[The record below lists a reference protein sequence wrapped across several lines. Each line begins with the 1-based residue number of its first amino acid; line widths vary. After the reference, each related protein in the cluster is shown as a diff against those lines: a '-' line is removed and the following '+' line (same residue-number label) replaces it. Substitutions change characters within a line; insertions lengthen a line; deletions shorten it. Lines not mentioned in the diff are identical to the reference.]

1 MEEVKEVKVVREFI
15 ALPPSIIQYIVSF
28 IHNMLVVDRCDVI
41 LNTYKVFECVV
52 DMEVV
57 DKLWNYKKTV
67 QRYLADLV
75 YDDVMRELA
84 SGSRRDMAFDKR
96 IEVPHKAYPLTDR
109 EVMMTYDVLL
119 CCKNT
124 IIYGDKNRD
133 AYELTRTFIKSEF
146 LLCINY
152 ASDILGLFNTS
163 LLIHDLPMILL
174 CEEAI
179 YTKRDEFL
187 MCIVESVHWSPSIL
201 MYIYVKHNLFGR
213 PSDKY
218 VLANDAYLLSLLMTI
233 SKPVILRLLLHAMSG
248 LQYLCGGCAVK
259 ENIELFK
266 TIVPKYI
273 KPECIQGKSIV
284 FTDSSWD
291 DPIGYWDFR
300 RSDAKELREY
310 LRMLM

>member
-1 MEEVKEVKVVREFI
+1 M
-15 ALPPSIIQYIVSF
+15 PY
-28 IHNMLVVDRCDVI
+28 MLVVDRCDVI
-41 LNTYKVFECVV
+41 LNTYKAFACVV
-52 DMEVV
+52 DKEVVDKEVVDKEEVVDMEEVV
-57 DKLWNYKKTV
+57 DKLWDYKKTV

-75 YDDVMRELA
+75 YNDVMRELA
-84 SGSRRDMAFDKR
+84 LGSRRDMAFGKR
-96 IEVPHKAYPLTDR
+96 IENYKGAPHKAYPLTDR
-109 EVMMTYDVLL
+109 EVMMSYDVLL

-133 AYELTRTFIKSEF
+133 AYELTRTSIKSEF
-146 LLCINY
+146 LQCINY
-152 ASDILGLFNTS
+152 ASDILGVFNTS
-163 LLIHDLPMILL
+163 LFIHDLPMILL

-179 YTKRDEFL
+179 YTKRHEFFT
-187 MCIVESVHWSPSIL
+187 CINESVHWAPSIL

-213 PSDKY
+213 PSDKC

-273 KPECIQGKSIV
+273 KPECIQGKNIV

-300 RSDAKELREY
+300 RSDAKEVREY
-310 LRMLM
+310 LRMLMESN